1 MGTKGDE
8 SLVRSTSIPVY
19 SFGEFPGWFG
29 VPIRHHS
36 SNSCPVSWALLGGM
50 IPNRS
55 APRVRQRRESNKSP
69 NVRSKPHSQLL
80 RAACA
85 CIALAILACGEQLP
99 STLPGNADPVVRPTV
114 PQTYRPSGHM
124 AAGDV
129 VVHLFDWKWNDIAT
143 ECETVLG
150 PAGFHAV
157 QVSPPQEH
165 SITPSHDWSERY
177 QPVSYSIARSRSGT
191 GAEFAAMVT
200 RCKAVGV
207 GIIVDA
213 VINHMTNFPSPG
225 AGSNGT
231 QYTKYNYPGLYS
243 PSDFHQACVVNDYT
257 SAANVQDCELFSL
270 PDLDTGLPTVRQ
282 KIADYLLMLARLGVE
297 GFRIDAAK
305 HIQQAQLDDII
316 ARVNQTLTS
325 EQKPL
330 PYFFLEVSSGAGE
343 ALAPRD
349 YFGEGYSSG
358 GTADITEFT
367 FVGVG
372 NKFRGVGGEH
382 ISQLN
387 PSGPAGNQF
396 SESAWGLIPSDKAVV
411 FLQNHDTQH
420 NCGISYLDGG
430 VFRVANVWMLAQPY
444 GYPSILS
451 SFVFVCPSGNSM
463 GPPSDA
469 AGNTNNLTC
478 AASLETATI
487 GQWVCEHRDPYI
499 RNMVSF
505 RNAVAGTDV
514 NHWWDNGANAIAFS
528 RGDKGFVAINNERTV
543 LTTAVLTSLP
553 PGTYCDLLT
562 GGRAG
567 TTCVGASVVVD
578 PAGTVQLNL
587 QPRSAIAIDAATK
600 R

>member
-1 MGTKGDE
+1 
-8 SLVRSTSIPVY
+8 
-19 SFGEFPGWFG
+19 
-29 VPIRHHS
+29 
-36 SNSCPVSWALLGGM
+36 
-50 IPNRS
+50 
-55 APRVRQRRESNKSP
+55 
-69 NVRSKPHSQLL
+69 
-80 RAACA
+80 
-85 CIALAILACGEQLP
+85 
-99 STLPGNADPVVRPTV
+99 
-114 PQTYRPSGHM
+114 M

-129 VVHLFDWKWNDIAT
+129 FVHLFEWKWTDIAA
-143 ECETVLG
+143 ECENVLG

-177 QPVSYSIARSRSGT
+177 QPVSYSIERSRSGT
-191 GAEFAAMVT
+191 GAEFAAMVN
-200 RCKAVGV
+200 RCRAAGV
-207 GIIVDA
+207 DIIVDA

-225 AGSNGT
+225 VGSNGT

-243 PSDFHQACVVNDYT
+243 AADFHPACVVSDYT

-270 PDLDTGLPTVRQ
+270 PDLNTGLATVRQ
-282 KIADYLLMLARLGVE
+282 KIADYLLMLARLGVA

-305 HIQQAQLDDII
+305 HIQQVQLDEII
-316 ARVNQTLTS
+316 SRVNQTLTS
-325 EQKPL
+325 EQRPL

-343 ALAPRD
+343 ALSPRD

-358 GTADITEFT
+358 GASDITEFT

-372 NKFRGVGGEH
+372 NKFRGVNGEH

-387 PSGPAGNQF
+387 PNGTSGNQF
-396 SESAWGLIPSDKAVV
+396 SEVAWGLMPSDKAVV

-420 NCGISYLDGG
+420 NCGISYLDGN
-430 VFRVANVWMLAQPY
+430 VFRLANVWMLAQPY

-451 SFVFVCPSGNSM
+451 SYVFVCPAGNST

-478 AASLETATI
+478 ATSLETATL

-499 RNMVSF
+499 RTMVSF
-505 RNAVAGTDV
+505 RHTVAGTDL
-514 NHWWDNGANAIAFS
+514 NRWWDNGANALAFS
-528 RGDKGFVAINNERTV
+528 RGDKGFVAISNERV
-543 LTTAVLTSLP
+543 ALTTAVLTSMP
-553 PGTYCDLLT
+553 PGFYCDLLT

-567 TTCVGASVVVD
+567 TTCVGTSVVVD
-578 PAGTVQLNL
+578 QAGSVQLNL
-587 QPRSAIAIDAATK
+587 QPRTAIAIDAATK